1 MRTIYSLEDDLDISK
16 IISVS
21 LEKVGYK
28 VYSFETANAFLKAFE
43 SKKPDMVLLDL
54 MLPDGSGMDV
64 LKLIRKEKS
73 NQNIKVIIISA
84 KRMTMDKVEGLDN
97 GADDYIE
104 KPFDI
109 LELISRVNVRFRD
122 DNESYSYM
130 GLTINITNH
139 SVTLNDETIQLT
151 NAEFEILKILMK
163 NQKKVISRRDIS
175 TELYQISDAEFESRT
190 IDMHVASLRKKL
202 KDKENHYIRT
212 IYGVGYIIG

>member
-21 LEKVGYK
+21 LEKVGYM